1 MIIDRIQATLAKE
14 GRQRII
20 YLGDGIGDFCPS
32 LKLRDE
38 DFMMPRKD
46 FPVWGLICENRALL
60 RAEIHEW
67 IDGEDMEKIVMKLI
81 EKIKIQDSV
90 QLLSTDLKF
99 ETMPIALPQSV
110 KVQQ

>member
-1 MIIDRIQATLAKE
+1 MIIDRIQGDLAKE
-14 GRQRII
+14 GKQRII

-32 LKLRDE
+32 LKLRDG
-38 DFMMPRKD
+38 DFMMPRKN

-81 EKIKIQDSV
+81 EKIEIQDSV
-90 QLLSTDLKF
+90 QLLSVDFKI
-99 ETMPIALPQSV
+99 ETMPIALPQPV
-110 KVQQ
+110 KVHQ